1 MAKKK
6 LQKALEHDTCVLP
19 SEILFSILVR
29 LPVQSLL
36 SFRSV
41 YKPWKIMISDKEFI
55 KVHRDQTKA
64 LGREKLLTKQLGV
77 RNYVFRGL
85 ESHQVLVSMD
95 AKQLFPNEK
104 FQGGSMVCSCDGLVL
119 LKNPTTYKNYAL
131 WNPSTREYRLL
142 KCSDDVKFRE
152 SLQTLVVCATI
163 LVSLIT
169 RISSPNYLVQPYST
183 RWCVGGINIQ
193 DCLYWGLNKIITK
206 YVRRNSTIIYF
217 DVSSDEVKE
226 LETPNLDFIG
236 DHDGLFH
243 LANVKGRLS
252 VFGGKNTSRE
262 LDIWI
267 MEQDGWKWLMRICNL
282 PNICSMFVYSNNL
295 LHCNTNGEVVF
306 QGHGVGLIS
315 YYPERKQFV
324 TICQSLAGYV
334 STSTCLDTLYF
345 WNPGPNAAER
355 GNFYNTR

>member
-19 SEILFSILVR
+19 SEILFSILIR
-29 LPVQSLL
+29 LSVQSLL
-36 SFRSV
+36 RFRSV
-41 YKPWKIMISDKEFI
+41 YKSWKIMISDKEFI
-55 KVHRDQTKA
+55 KAHRDQTKA
-64 LGREKLLTKQLGV
+64 LGREKLLTKQVGV
-77 RNYVFRGL
+77 SNYVFRDL

-104 FQGGSMVCSCDGLVL
+104 FQGGSLVCSCDGLVL

-152 SLQTLVVCATI
+152 EPANACGLCYDSSISDYKVILIFKLFYVVYSMSTG
-163 LVSLIT
+163 SWT
-169 RISSPNYLVQPYST
+169 RRISSPNYLVQPYSV

-193 DCLYWGLNKIITK
+193 DCLYWCLNEIITN

-236 DHDGLFH
+236 DQDELFR
-243 LANVKGRLS
+243 LASVKGRLS
-252 VFGGKNTSRE
+252 VFGGKKHKQRIGHMDYGTR
-262 LDIWI
+262 
-267 MEQDGWKWLMRICNL
+267 WL
-282 PNICSMFVYSNNL
+282 
-295 LHCNTNGEVVF
+295 EVVNENL
-306 QGHGVGLIS
+306 Q
-315 YYPERKQFV
+315 
-324 TICQSLAGYV
+324 LAQ
-334 STSTCLDTLYF
+334 CLQHVCPF
-345 WNPGPNAAER
+345 
-355 GNFYNTR
+355 